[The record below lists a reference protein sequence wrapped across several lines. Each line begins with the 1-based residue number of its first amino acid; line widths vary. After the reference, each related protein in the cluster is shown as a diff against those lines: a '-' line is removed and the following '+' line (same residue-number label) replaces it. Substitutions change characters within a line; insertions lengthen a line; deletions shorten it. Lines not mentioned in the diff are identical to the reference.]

1 MARKPRKNTKTYKEF
16 TKTLKALKEQSRY
29 YGRRGISLPSAG
41 DLFTNAD
48 ASAKN
53 LRQLK
58 KFQKLFKARVKDI
71 KNQARRISKEFGISI
86 KSAYSYLSG
95 RLEEPVVN
103 AEDVYFQVM
112 YEKIDKLAT
121 HTSRDAL
128 KNFINQL
135 AGQIGTTEAARV
147 FEETARED
155 KAFEALQHYNKS
167 EVELSHVNFL
177 IDKMLDRADLGPL
190 QRDAIMDFMDLI
202 I

>member
-16 TKTLKALKEQSRY
+16 TKILKALKEQSRY

-58 KFQKLFKARVKDI
+58 KFQKLFKASVKDI
-71 KNQARRISKEFGISI
+71 KSQVRKIAKAFGISI
-86 KSAYSYLSG
+86 KSAYSYLSA
-95 RLEEPVVN
+95 RREEPVVN

-112 YEKIDKLAT
+112 YDKIDKLAT
-121 HTSRDAL
+121 RTSRDAL
-128 KNFINQL
+128 KNFVNQL

-147 FEETARED
+147 FEETAKED
-155 KAFEALQHYNKS
+155 KAFEALLKYSKP
-167 EVELSHVNFL
+167 EIELSNVNLL
-177 IDKMLDRADLGPL
+177 INKMMNNADLGQL